1 MALEQDRIHIFPIQG
16 NGRAWRTSHCTD
28 RSGMCW
34 CKPEEKQLCTEA
46 NDSGDCKATCWR
58 CAGEGLID
66 AHDPEGRIF
75 IVHKK
80 TQLSDAMTYF
90 CASCG
95 RGIKDYTRVDGAF
108 CRSCKKVTKVRFE
121 KN

>member
-34 CKPEEKQLCTEA
+34 CKPEEKQLCT
-46 NDSGDCKATCWR
+46 
-58 CAGEGLID
+58 EGLID